1 MGTFIEPF
9 HVKTLKDTILKCQSS
24 IHPRRGYTLIELLI
38 GATIMLLV
46 VLATLSLYVQS
57 NRLSVDQQQFAAL
70 QHEVRSAMFFISR
83 DVRSA
88 GVGLRPEL
96 SGYFLE
102 GIDGFGPTPESPDS
116 VKIMGNFDD
125 PLDLIIQ
132 FQGGVQFK
140 VDMSELNKNPYQEAF
155 YQDREVLIIST
166 TCPGCFAFRYIGNIS
181 WPMGV
186 APGTFTMPPGRSELN
201 PPGGLLDTG
210 CPNNCWDDAICTFI
224 QIKQYWLDTTGN
236 PGGYPSL
243 NLVVG
248 ENGYLGLPY
257 TLYLTCIN
265 ELTGSIIHMPLALNV
280 ENLQFQYIGDFDYD
294 GLTDPPTD
302 WNNANWTINSGDDS
316 ATKQAKFD
324 LIRRIRMVRIW
335 VLGRTENP
343 YVSVSGTPSSGVN
356 VYRRPAIANS
366 PGDSQDDLR
375 RRFLLETTTIIKNL
389 SLNVYNTKNV
399 Y

>member
-1 MGTFIEPF
+1 M
-9 HVKTLKDTILKCQSS
+9 KNKILSFKCQSS
-24 IHPRRGYTLIELLI
+24 IYSRCGFTLIEVLI

-46 VLATLSLYVQS
+46 VLAALSLYVSS
-57 NRLSVDQQQFAAL
+57 NKLSVDQQQYTAL
-70 QHEVRSAMFFISR
+70 QHEVRSAMFFVSR

-96 SGYFLE
+96 SGYFIE
-102 GIDGFGPTPESPDS
+102 GTDGFGPSPESADS
-116 VKIMGNFDD
+116 LKIMASFDS
-125 PLDLIIQ
+125 PLDLAVQ
-132 FQGGVQFK
+132 LQGGVQFK
-140 VDMSELNKNPYQEAF
+140 VDLSELNKNPYLEEF
-155 YQDREVLIIST
+155 YENKEILMVST
-166 TCPGCFAFRYIGNIS
+166 ICPGCYAFRYISNIA

-210 CPNNCWDDAICTFI
+210 CPANCWDDAVCVFI

-236 PGGYPSL
+236 PGDYPDL
-243 NLVVG
+243 NLAVG
-248 ENGYLGLPY
+248 QDGYLGLPY
-257 TLYLTCIN
+257 TLYLTCID
-265 ELTGSIIHMPLALNV
+265 ELTGSIAHLPLALNI
-280 ENLQFQYIGDFDYD
+280 ENLQFQYFGDFDYD
-294 GLTDPPTD
+294 GITDSPANWD
-302 WNNANWTINSGDDS
+302 NSNWTIDPMDDE
-316 ATKQAKFD
+316 ATKQAKMD
-324 LIRRIRMVRIW
+324 LITRIRMVRIW

-343 YVSVSGTPSSGVN
+343 YVSVSGTPSSEIS

-389 SLNVYNTKNV
+389 SLNVYNTGDT